1 MSSDEDEARLLAA
14 LSLALRRAA
23 LDESKDTSFETKLA
37 RLGDA
42 MVGRRWQVTAARDLK
57 LSIWSW
63 LARPWHCWK
72 LRQLVRVL
80 LHEELHPK
88 QEADAINLLNRCA
101 AMVEFGVDVNDSWYR
116 RLRGLVAAGKA
127 SNRELR
133 SLLGRS
139 TVWWGTEPS
148 TGDSERA
155 ARSLAR
161 RLWAMGRPANGE
173 LLIADHHWTTRLL
186 LLLLLGLAWFALAV
200 VAIGFVR
207 HLLNR
212 GAVSELAPMI
222 VAFYTYGVLVWA
234 AWWFGPHSWSAA
246 DRLRDLLDL
255 GTPK

>member
-23 LDESKDTSFETKLA
+23 LDESKDTSFEDKLA

-63 LARPWHCWK
+63 LAQPWHCWK
-72 LRQLVRVL
+72 LQTLVRLL

-88 QEADAINLLNRCA
+88 QEADAIDLLNRCA
-101 AMVEFGVDVNDSWYR
+101 AMVEFGVDVNDHWYR

-127 SNRELR
+127 TRRELR

-139 TVWWGTEPS
+139 TVWWGTEPAS
-148 TGDSERA
+148 GASRRS

-186 LLLLLGLAWFALAV
+186 LLLLLGLSFFALSV
-200 VAIGFVR
+200 VAIGLGR
-207 HLLNR
+207 HLLSR

-222 VAFYTYGVLVWA
+222 VALYTYGVLVWA

-246 DRLRDLLDL
+246 DRLRDLLDQ
-255 GTPK
+255 GSAK